1 MAAAPARLAF
11 PDRLR
16 GLALLGIIVVN
27 APFLAISSS
36 GYTQD
41 SIAAWWDLVAAFLV
55 ITLAQGKFYL
65 LFSFLFGYSTL
76 FIVRTSAAADR
87 QRYRRRLVG
96 LAVLG
101 LAHAMLLFI
110 GDILLSY
117 ALLGFALMLL
127 LRRPDRAVLRTGSIV
142 FVLSVLWL
150 AVVFALVA
158 ATPPEP
164 GTTTAALDNAI
175 ARGTFLEAA
184 RARLAALPLTLLTL
198 GSLQWGIAFAMFCLG
213 FVAGRRS
220 LLVDLAPSRTL
231 WRRLALFGL
240 LLGLPLQAVAAVL
253 QLRGGV
259 GLSALTAEAAAGLAL
274 GFTTAPLL
282 AAGYLGA
289 LALVSLRAPHALDA
303 VRDGGRASLTLYLS
317 ESIVFCVLFC
327 GWGLGLF
334 GRIGAAGVTLIAI
347 GIYLLLELAIRLWLR
362 RFRQGPFEW
371 LLARWTGPPAE
382 LRGVD
387 S

>member
-1 MAAAPARLAF
+1 MAAVPTRQAF

-65 LFSFLFGYSTL
+65 LFSFLFGYSAV
-76 FIVRTSAAADR
+76 FIVRTGAAAER
-87 QRYRRRLVG
+87 RRYRRRLLG

-101 LAHAMLLFI
+101 LAHAVFFFI

-127 LRRPDRAVLRTGSIV
+127 FRRTDRAVLRTAVIV
-142 FVLSVLWL
+142 FSLSVLWL
-150 AVVFALVA
+150 VAVLALVA
-158 ATPPEP
+158 GAPPDP
-164 GTTTAALDNAI
+164 DTTMAALNNAI
-175 ARGTFLEAA
+175 AHGTFLDAG
-184 RARLAALPLTLLTL
+184 RARFAALPLTLLTI

-213 FVAGRRS
+213 LVAGRRS
-220 LLVDLAPSRTL
+220 LLADLAPSRTL
-231 WRRLALFGL
+231 WRRLALVGL
-240 LLGLPLQAVAAVL
+240 LLGLPLQAMAAVL

-274 GFTTAPLL
+274 GFITAPLL

-289 LALVSLRAPHALDA
+289 LAIVSLRTPHTLDL

-327 GWGLGLF
+327 GWGFGLY
-334 GRIGAAGVTLIAI
+334 GRLGAAAVTLIAI
-347 GIYLLLELAIRLWLR
+347 GIYLLLELAIRLWLC

-371 LLARWTGPPAE
+371 LLARWTGPAA
-382 LRGVD
+382 
-387 S
+387 

>member
-1 MAAAPARLAF
+1 MAAVPTRQAF

-36 GYTQD
+36 GFTAA
-41 SIAAWWDLVAAFLV
+41 SVSAWWDLVAAFLV

-65 LFSFLFGYSTL
+65 LFSFLFGYSAL
-76 FIVRTSAAADR
+76 FIVRTGAAANR
-87 QRYRRRLVG
+87 QRYRRRLLG

-101 LAHAMLLFI
+101 LAHAVFFFF

-127 LRRPDRAVLRTGSIV
+127 FRRTDRAVLRTGAIV

-158 ATPPEP
+158 VAPPEP
-164 GTTTAALDNAI
+164 DTTTAALDNAI
-175 ARGTFLEAA
+175 AHGTFLEAA

-198 GSLQWGIAFAMFCLG
+198 GSLQWGLVFAMFCLG
-213 FVAGRRS
+213 LVAGRRS
-220 LLVDLAPSRTL
+220 LLADLAPSRTL

-240 LLGLPLQAVAAVL
+240 LLGLPLQAMAAVL

-259 GLSALTAEAAAGLAL
+259 GLSALTAETAAGLAL

-327 GWGLGLF
+327 GWGFGLF
-334 GRIGAAGVTLIAI
+334 GRLGAAAVTLIAI
-347 GIYLLLELAIRLWLR
+347 GIYLALEGAIRLWLR

-371 LLARWTGPPAE
+371 LLTRWTGPAA
-382 LRGVD
+382 
-387 S
+387 

>member
-1 MAAAPARLAF
+1 MAAAPARQAF

-65 LFSFLFGYSTL
+65 LFSFLFGYSAV
-76 FIVRTSAAADR
+76 FIVRTGAAAER
-87 QRYRRRLVG
+87 RRYRRRLLG

-101 LAHAMLLFI
+101 LAHAVFFFI

-127 LRRPDRAVLRTGSIV
+127 FRRTDRAVLRTAVIV
-142 FVLSVLWL
+142 FSLSVLWL
-150 AVVFALVA
+150 VAVLALVA
-158 ATPPEP
+158 GAPPDP
-164 GTTTAALDNAI
+164 DTTMAALNNAI
-175 ARGTFLEAA
+175 AHGTFLDAG
-184 RARLAALPLTLLTL
+184 RARFAALPLTLLTI

-213 FVAGRRS
+213 LVAGRRS
-220 LLVDLAPSRTL
+220 LLADLAPSRTL
-231 WRRLALFGL
+231 WRRLALVGL
-240 LLGLPLQAVAAVL
+240 LLGLPLQAMAAVL

-274 GFTTAPLL
+274 GFITAPLL

-289 LALVSLRAPHALDA
+289 LAIVSLRTPHTLDL

-327 GWGLGLF
+327 GWGFGLY
-334 GRIGAAGVTLIAI
+334 GRLGAAAVTLIAI

-371 LLARWTGPPAE
+371 LLARWTGPAA
-382 LRGVD
+382 
-387 S
+387 